1 MLMELLYASWRTKS
15 QTFPLPSARLKQ
27 LGVSRDVKRRV
38 LRDLECG
45 RVIEVRRA
53 SRKIPTIT
61 LVGVPKLS
69 RPLDS
74 SVDYTR
80 QPCRGCSTALSSWEY
95 RNFLLIRRSANEI
108 KEGLSSWEYRFA
120 ISFIIFSLFSY

>member
-1 MLMELLYASWRTKS
+1 MAKVFDLDKFKTEQAPKGEQPLTRVRKRGGPFVQVPLEWIEQAARLSRSPATLVLMELLYASWRTKS

-74 SVDYTR
+74 SVD
-80 QPCRGCSTALSSWEY
+80 
-95 RNFLLIRRSANEI
+95 
-108 KEGLSSWEYRFA
+108 
-120 ISFIIFSLFSY
+120 